1 MPSRA
6 LSHLRRSDERLGEWI
21 DRIGVI
27 EFPRVAPQE
36 PYLALLET
44 IAHQQLAGA
53 AARAIWTRVIA
64 LFDDGMLCPKQMAEM
79 ADDRLRSAGLSRGKT
94 LSMKDICA
102 RMNAGKIPSA
112 QLIGTMSDADIY
124 AQLMEVRGVGPWTV
138 DMLMM
143 FTLRRPDIMPATD
156 YGVRKGFQVLYRK
169 RALPTPKQLL
179 KHSARWSPHRSLAA
193 LYLWRIAD
201 SAKKKKSLPK

>member
-64 LFDDGMLCPKQMAEM
+64 LFDDGVLCPKQMAEM

-112 QLIGTMSDADIY
+112 QLIGTMSDQLRTGNLARVHAGADI
-124 AQLMEVRGVGPWTV
+124 
-138 DMLMM
+138 
-143 FTLRRPDIMPATD
+143 F
-156 YGVRKGFQVLYRK
+156 
-169 RALPTPKQLL
+169 
-179 KHSARWSPHRSLAA
+179 HRQGLAA
-193 LYLWRIAD
+193 GQSRA
-201 SAKKKKSLPK
+201 AQ